1 MEENGLKVI
10 SNKFQLLLAILDNPD
25 TVKDFLLLQ
34 MALEERE
41 VFACLFLDNKNRL
54 ISFEKLFFG
63 TINQA
68 TVNVREIIKM
78 LCSAMLLV

>member
-1 MEENGLKVI
+1 MI